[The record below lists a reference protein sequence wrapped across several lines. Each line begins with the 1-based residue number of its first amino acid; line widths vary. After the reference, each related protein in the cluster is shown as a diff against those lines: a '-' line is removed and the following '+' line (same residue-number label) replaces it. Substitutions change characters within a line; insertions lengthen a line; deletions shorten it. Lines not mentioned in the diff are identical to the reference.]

1 MLDLM
6 VNAARVLKKV
16 DNAVWDF
23 SEDNLLMFNVSNGV
37 TSSRVYGFLVNRSDF
52 L

>member
-1 MLDLM
+1 M

-23 SEDNLLMFNVSNGV
+23 SEDNLLMFNTNSATRKV
-37 TSSRVYGFLVNRSDF
+37 TLH
-52 L
+52 LWTM